1 MVDAIVRR
9 GLYLLPRGDSQ
20 DFGRTSTFVPERE
33 EMKTLAALTL
43 SLFLT
48 TGMALAGTPKDS
60 DSQPPKA
67 AAPAKPRAAKKAEK
81 SDSAIAA
88 EIEELRQA
96 LQSQQEQ
103 LQLLKEELAKRD
115 RQIDEAREA
124 AAAAN
129 ARAAD
134 ASAKA
139 VEAVNSSTEV
149 KTSAATLNTAVS
161 ELKASNE
168 VLRTTVAK
176 EQAEEKKAE
185 ETGPATIKYKGINIT
200 PVGFIAAETVFRNR
214 ATGGD
219 IPTPMN
225 AIPYPGNALSK
236 VTENNFSGR
245 QSRIGLL
252 GETKTGSAKVSAYYE
267 ADFFGAG
274 TTSNNRQTNS
284 YVLRQRQLWGQAT
297 FDSGLQFTGG
307 QMWSLATETRKGIQ
321 NRQEVLP
328 MTIDVNY
335 TVGFT
340 YARGYGFRVVKDFGG
355 KFAVGVSVEGPQ
367 STFGGR
373 GFSSISTA
381 GVTTTQNFF
390 INAPGAG
397 GGLYNAFDATGY
409 TVNKAPDVVFKAA
422 ADPGFGHYEL
432 FGIVSTFRNRIYP
445 CAIVTPAA
453 SATVVIAGAGA
464 LTGTSPG
471 ITCTNTTPNASQAF
485 NDTRTGG
492 GVGAVI
498 RVPLLAKKV
507 DFGVKGL
514 AGDGVGRFGAAQ
526 LADLTFRPDGTQALI
541 RTAHGLA
548 TIEFHP
554 TPKLDVYFNYGGE
567 YAWRAAYTGYMT
579 DTITTSLV
587 DCAGTAGC
595 PASGLQTITTHTTS
609 TSKTGGYGSPFAN
622 NTNCSAEAAP
632 SGSSAPGSGSCA
644 GDIRFIQEGTLG
656 FWHKM
661 YQGPKGGVRWG
672 IQYSYITKS
681 GWSGA
686 AGIQPKAVDNMVF
699 TSFRYYLP

>member
-1 MVDAIVRR
+1 
-9 GLYLLPRGDSQ
+9 
-20 DFGRTSTFVPERE
+20 
-33 EMKTLAALTL
+33 MKKLAALTL

-48 TGMALAGTPKDS
+48 TGTALADTPKDA
-60 DSQPPKA
+60 DPQPAKA
-67 AAPAKPRAAKKAEK
+67 ASPAKPKAAKKAGT
-81 SDSAIAA
+81 SDAAISAQ
-88 EIEELRQA
+88 IEELRQA
-96 LQSQQEQ
+96 VQSQQEE

-129 ARAAD
+129 ARATE
-134 ASAKA
+134 ASSK
-139 VEAVNSSTEV
+139 VTEAVNTTAEV
-149 KTSAATLNTAVS
+149 KSAAVSLNSMVTA
-161 ELKASNE
+161 LKASNE
-168 VLRTTVAK
+168 ALKTTVSTA
-176 EQAEEKKAE
+176 QAEEKKAE
-185 ETGPATIKYKGINIT
+185 ETGPPAIRYKGINMT
-200 PVGFIAAETVFRNR
+200 PVGFLAAETVFRNR
-214 ATGGD
+214 ATSGD

-236 VTENNFSGR
+236 VTESSFSGR

-252 GETKTGSAKVSAYYE
+252 VDTKVGNAKVSGYYE
-267 ADFFGAG
+267 GDFFGAG
-274 TTSNNRQTNS
+274 TPSNNRQTNS
-284 YVLRQRQLWGQAT
+284 YVFRQRQLWAQAT
-297 FDSGLQFTGG
+297 FDNGWQFTGG
-307 QMWSLATETRKGIQ
+307 QMWTLATETRKGIQ

-355 KFAVGVSVEGPQ
+355 KFALGVSVEGPQ

-373 GFSSISTA
+373 GFST
-381 GVTTTQNFF
+381 VTSATGATTQNFF

-397 GGLYNAFDATGY
+397 GGLFNAFDATGY
-409 TVNKAPDVVFKAA
+409 TVNKAPDFLVKAA
-422 ADPGFGHYEL
+422 IDPGWGHYEL
-432 FGIVSTFRNRIYP
+432 FGILSTFRNRIYP
-445 CAIVTPAA
+445 CAVVSPAA
-453 SATVVIAGAGA
+453 TNASGTVVLNGPA
-464 LTGTSPG
+464 LTGTSANVV
-471 ITCTNTTPNASQAF
+471 CTNTSPSAINAI

-492 GVGAVI
+492 GVGAVV
-498 RVPLLAKKV
+498 RVPLFAKKV

-514 AGDGVGRFGAAQ
+514 AGDGVGRYGAAQ
-526 LADLTFRPDGTQALI
+526 LSDLTFRPDGTQALI

-554 TPKLDVYFNYGGE
+554 NPKLDVYVNYGGE
-567 YAWRAAYTGYMT
+567 YAWRAGYAGYMT
-579 DTITTSLV
+579 DTITTALV
-587 DCAGTAGC
+587 DCAGAAGC

-609 TSKTGGYGSPFAN
+609 NSKTGGYGSPLAS

-632 SGSSAPGSGSCA
+632 SGSSAPGAGACA

-656 FWHKM
+656 FWHKI

-672 IQYSYITKS
+672 LQYSYITKS